1 MLRITYKDLRLAA
14 TAIAYLFCL
23 VTFAVYSAAPWT
35 LPLGARPQATSLRLI
50 VDRSQVSVGETVQI
64 SILATSD
71 DGRLDPMRDD
81 LVEISVNPESRAKLS
96 ESRVNLT
103 RGRGEVTLISDYAE
117 PVVVTVTWISG
128 RSTLRGD
135 SALIRIVGRSS

>member
-1 MLRITYKDLRLAA
+1 MINHRDLQSAA

-35 LPLGARPQATSLRLI
+35 LPFGARPQATSLRLI
-50 VDRSQVSVGETVQI
+50 VDRPQVSLGETVQI

-71 DGRLDPMRDD
+71 DGRLDSTRDD
-81 LVEISVNPESRAKLS
+81 LVEISVNPESRARLS

-103 RGRGEVTLISDYAE
+103 RGRVQVTLIGEYAE

-135 SALIRIVGRSS
+135 SALIRIVERSS